1 MTILYLSHSK
11 ELYGS
16 SNALFNIVQSLCR
29 KERIVVVLPR
39 KGPLYEKL
47 SFLGIDCLFAPI
59 RLSIY
64 PPAKWIRDI
73 FLYFPR
79 LIQMLVYNFISFLK
93 VLKII
98 EKVRPDIIHTN
109 VGPVHIGSFA
119 ARFKKIPHIWHIREF
134 QDLHFGW
141 IPFPTKKFFTKELN
155 HPNNFKIAIS
165 NSIFNNVNL
174 NKKTKV
180 LYDGVF
186 STSNIPEIN
195 KMKKKYFLFVGIL
208 EDAKGVNEAIEAFI
222 EISSKYNDYQLLIA
236 GSGNVSYLKMLKFK
250 ADKAMISEKVV
261 FLGFRNDV
269 YKLMSE
275 ASAILVCSRFE
286 GFGFITAEA
295 MFNGCLVIGKDTAG
309 TKEQFDNGLEI
320 WNQEIGI
327 RYNEN
332 KELVLAIEQVC
343 KNGIEPYL
351 DTINKAQKTVVK
363 MYSLE
368 KNAHKLIDVYHE
380 ILN

>member
-1 MTILYLSHSK
+1 MTILYLSHTT

-16 SNALFNIVQSLCR
+16 GNALFNIVQRLCS
-29 KERIVVVLPR
+29 KEKVIVVLPR
-39 KGPLYEKL
+39 KGLLSEKL
-47 SFLGIDCLFAPI
+47 SSLGIECFFAPI

-64 PPAKWIRDI
+64 PPAKSIRDI
-73 FLYFPR
+73 ILYFPR
-79 LIQMLVYNFISFLK
+79 LVRMLIYNYISFLK
-93 VLKII
+93 VIKII

-119 ARFKKIPHIWHIREF
+119 ARLKKIPHIWHIREF

-141 IPFPTKKFFTKELN
+141 IPFPTKEFLTKELN
-155 HPNNFKIAIS
+155 HPNNFKIAIT
-165 NSIFNNVNL
+165 NAIFNHTNL
-174 NKKTKV
+174 NIKAKV

-195 KMKKKYFLFVGIL
+195 KRKKKYFLFVGIL
-208 EDAKGVNEAIEAFI
+208 EDAKGINEAIEAFI

-236 GSGNVSYLKMLKFK
+236 GSGNVNYVKMLQFK

-269 YKLMSE
+269 YKLMAE

-309 TKEQFDNGLEI
+309 TKEQFDNGFEM
-320 WNQEIGI
+320 WKQEIGI
-327 RYNEN
+327 RYTEN
-332 KELVLAIEQVC
+332 KELVLAIEEVC

-351 DTINKAQKTVVK
+351 DTINKAQKTVVE

-368 KNAHKLIDVYHE
+368 KNVQKLIDIYHE